1 MRRRRPII
9 VIHCAEHARAAAA
22 AAAALRRPVLLRSA
36 EGAAGYAG
44 AAWFQE
50 VVKLARAEYPAA
62 DIEASLDCG
71 DAPGHA
77 LAALRQGLER
87 VRLSVRPLVRAK
99 VAAIARKSGAAL
111 DDARGPVLDLL
122 NADDPE
128 AACRRWLAN
137 PQRTPRTR

>member
-1 MRRRRPII
+1 MPRQRPII
-9 VIHCAEHARAAAA
+9 VIHSAAHACAAAA
-22 AAAALRRPVLLRSA
+22 ASAALRRPVLLRSA

-50 VVKLARAEYPAA
+50 VVRLARAQHPDA
-62 DIEASLDCG
+62 DIAASLDCD

-77 LAALRQGLER
+77 LAALRQGIELVR
-87 VRLSVRPLVRAK
+87 VRVRPAVRLK
-99 VAAIARKSGAAL
+99 LAAIARRSGAGL
-111 DDARGPVLDLL
+111 DNARGRVLDLL